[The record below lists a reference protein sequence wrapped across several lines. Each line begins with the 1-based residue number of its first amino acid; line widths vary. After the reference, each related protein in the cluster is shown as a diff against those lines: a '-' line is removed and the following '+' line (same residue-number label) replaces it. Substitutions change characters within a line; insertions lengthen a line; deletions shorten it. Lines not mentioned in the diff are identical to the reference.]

1 MRRIC
6 SRFWQ
11 ASAVIVWSCSTLA
24 QQPPAVD
31 VDKVVKTVSSR
42 AATGQYSME
51 GALVLEG
58 RQGANPARLLSKA
71 RFKRAAAPG
80 GKSFLQLTP
89 EGKDEYLLVS
99 NGEKSWAFV
108 PKLKKYTEEEAS
120 PVSAAAGSEGAREAG
135 STDERDMAEVFS
147 AVIIES
153 LADLF
158 KTAQAADVHGTAQVK
173 FEGRKATWPV
183 VRVMSKEDPRNGRNL
198 VELTIDP
205 ATLAIGRLV
214 WANITNKGGE
224 QTVLRMTVEY
234 SRFRLGE
241 PVDEATF
248 RFSPPKNAKRVDAVP
263 IPGQTGSFLLNQA
276 APDFEL
282 KTLEGER
289 VRLSELRGKPVVLN
303 FWASWCGPCRKELPE
318 LADLYDSLKDKGLL
332 LYGVNDEGK
341 GVARAFARKAGL
353 SFPTLDDYSLKA
365 HRLYRVTAVPT
376 MFIIDREGRIVRF
389 LRGSQDKAKLA
400 AALKSVGF

>member
-1 MRRIC
+1 
-6 SRFWQ
+6 
-11 ASAVIVWSCSTLA
+11 
-24 QQPPAVD
+24 VD
-31 VDKVVKTVSSR
+31 VDKVVKAVSSR

-51 GALVLEG
+51 GSLVLEG
-58 RQGANPARLLSKA
+58 RQGSNPARLLSKA

-99 NGEKSWAFV
+99 NGQKSWAFV

-120 PVSAAAGSEGAREAG
+120 PVSAAALGSEEAPGAG
-135 STDERDMAEVFS
+135 STDERDSAEVFLGLI
-147 AVIIES
+147 VES

-158 KTAQAADVHGTAQVK
+158 KTAQAADVHGTGQVK
-173 FEGRKATWPV
+173 FEGRKAMWPV
-183 VRVMSKEDPRNGRNL
+183 VRVMSKDDPRNGRNL

-205 ATLAIGRLV
+205 ATLSIGRLV

-234 SRFRLGE
+234 SQFRLGE

-248 RFSPPKNAKRVDAVP
+248 QFSPPKNAKLVDAVP
-263 IPGQTGSFLLNQA
+263 IPGQTGSFLLNQT

-318 LADLYDSLKDKGLL
+318 LADLYDSLKDKGLV

-341 GVARAFARKAGL
+341 GAARAFAQKAGL

-376 MFIIDREGRIVRF
+376 MFIIDREGKIVRF